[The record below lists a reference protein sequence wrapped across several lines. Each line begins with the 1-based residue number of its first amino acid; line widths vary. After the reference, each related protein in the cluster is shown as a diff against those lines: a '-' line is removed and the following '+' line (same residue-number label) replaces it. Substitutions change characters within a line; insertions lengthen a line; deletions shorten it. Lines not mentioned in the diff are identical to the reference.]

1 MKPVSCDICV
11 SPTLELQLKRT
22 MARCPESNEFVF
34 PIMVIV
40 RIDVIVITNVIIHI
54 K

>member
-1 MKPVSCDICV
+1 MKLVFCDICV
-11 SPTLELQLKRT
+11 SSALEVQLKRT
-22 MARCPESNEFVF
+22 MARSPESNEFVF

-40 RIDVIVITNVIIHI
+40 RIDVIVVTNVTIHI